1 MDGYAYILSY
11 LSSIQP
17 LLGYGSPKS
26 IYSIQYLIIN
36 WIPKRLQQIHLV
48 FWSYAEPCV
57 SLYAHVRVQE
67 PYATVMLGPLQWK
80 PQSVTHRRLCH
91 GPHGCI
97 LLAVSQSCPLWWR
110 VTYNPFVECVS
121 LCLEY
126 VFLKAV
132 YPFISPNVEQTL
144 CMCTASLGTEHAP
157 RGATDG
163 STTLRNLGVSLLC
176 GDRPLLEQPWW
187 QFPTMCWTCQHLGST
202 TYIYMFLADKFVLF
216 IIVCLS
222 SEWSNSPTSTMFE
235 VMSQIFETII
245 SNTIST
251 SDVPTHALN
260 SDCSMLW
267 SAMWR
272 FSSNSRSH
280 QYLVSIYRLFRGNHL
295 SIAIANNQYMFEV
308 WIKHIKHSWTAKK
321 IIHG

>member
-36 WIPKRLQQIHLV
+36 WIPKHLQQIHLV

-57 SLYAHVRVQE
+57 SPYAHVRVQE

-110 VTYNPFVECVS
+110 VIYNPFVECVS

-202 TYIYMFLADKFVLF
+202 TYIYVSCWQIC
-216 IIVCLS
+216 IIYNSLS
-222 SEWSNSPTSTMFE
+222 FFWMIKLTNIYDVRSDGSNIWDYSFKHN
-235 VMSQIFETII
+235 I
-245 SNTIST
+245 
-251 SDVPTHALN
+251 H
-260 SDCSMLW
+260 LW
-267 SAMWR
+267 CPHTCA
-272 FSSNSRSH
+272 
-280 QYLVSIYRLFRGNHL
+280 QLRLFYAVKRN
-295 SIAIANNQYMFEV
+295 V
-308 WIKHIKHSWTAKK
+308 K
-321 IIHG
+321 ILIEQPQSSVPCLNISSF

>member
-110 VTYNPFVECVS
+110 VIYNPFVECVS

-202 TYIYMFLADKFVLF
+202 TYIYVYCWQIC
-216 IIVCLS
+216 IIYNSLS
-222 SEWSNSPTSTMFE
+222 FFWMIKLTNIYDVRSDGSNIWDYSFKHNIHIWCPHTCA
-235 VMSQIFETII
+235 Q
-245 SNTIST
+245 
-251 SDVPTHALN
+251 L
-260 SDCSMLW
+260 
-267 SAMWR
+267 
-272 FSSNSRSH
+272 
-280 QYLVSIYRLFRGNHL
+280 RLFYAVKRN
-295 SIAIANNQYMFEV
+295 V
-308 WIKHIKHSWTAKK
+308 K
-321 IIHG
+321 ILIEQPQSSVPCLNISSF

>member
-1 MDGYAYILSY
+1 
-11 LSSIQP
+11 
-17 LLGYGSPKS
+17 
-26 IYSIQYLIIN
+26 
-36 WIPKRLQQIHLV
+36 
-48 FWSYAEPCV
+48 
-57 SLYAHVRVQE
+57 
-67 PYATVMLGPLQWK
+67 MLGPLQWK

-110 VTYNPFVECVS
+110 VIYNPFVECVS

-144 CMCTASLGTEHAP
+144 CMCTAALGTEHAP

-202 TYIYMFLADKFVLF
+202 TYIYVSCWQIC
-216 IIVCLS
+216 IIYNSLS
-222 SEWSNSPTSTMFE
+222 FFWMIKLTNIYDVRSDGSNIWDYSFKHNIHIWCPHTCA
-235 VMSQIFETII
+235 Q
-245 SNTIST
+245 
-251 SDVPTHALN
+251 L
-260 SDCSMLW
+260 
-267 SAMWR
+267 
-272 FSSNSRSH
+272 
-280 QYLVSIYRLFRGNHL
+280 RLFYAVKRN
-295 SIAIANNQYMFEV
+295 V
-308 WIKHIKHSWTAKK
+308 K
-321 IIHG
+321 ILIEQPQSSVPCLNISSF